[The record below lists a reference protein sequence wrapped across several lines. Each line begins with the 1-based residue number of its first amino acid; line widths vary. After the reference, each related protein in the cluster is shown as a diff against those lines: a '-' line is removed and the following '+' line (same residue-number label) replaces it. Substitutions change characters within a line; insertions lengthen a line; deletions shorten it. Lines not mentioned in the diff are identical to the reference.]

1 MLSFMPDIYGQ
12 MGLCDWGSSS
22 GLGLIFLHD
31 YLMCVCFMIMSVVGS
46 VLVLVVPKVSYFCG
60 GIHFRNVYRNNTL
73 ELWWTII
80 PIFIII
86 VMGYPSFVQLYAMGM
101 NDKPKFITVK
111 VTGHQ
116 WYWSYEYLVH
126 LPSLINMANNMGL
139 FNNESL
145 VSGESSIDESGA
157 VLDLNK
163 SSDWL
168 ISYDSYT
175 VSPGDGDLDPGFRYG
190 QHVDYPMVLPGDSN
204 VEVKVTS
211 ADVIHCWTIHGLGVK
226 MDAVPGRVNTAHLS
240 DLRPG
245 FTAWGGCSEMCGVN
259 HWQMSAEVEVLSISD
274 FILWVMTWVYSDLK
288 ELD

>member
-1 MLSFMPDIYGQ
+1 MPSIFGQ

-22 GLGLIFLHD
+22 GLSLIFLHD
-31 YLMCVCFMIMSVVGS
+31 YLMCACFMILSVVAS
-46 VLVLVVPKVSYFCG
+46 VLFLIVPKSSYFSG

-80 PIFIII
+80 PIMLIII
-86 VMGYPSFVQLYAMGM
+86 MGYPSFVQLYAMGM

-116 WYWSYEYLVH
+116 WYWSYEYLIH
-126 LPSLINMANNMGL
+126 LPSLINLADELGVFKDFGDLGNNKG
-139 FNNESL
+139 
-145 VSGESSIDESGA
+145 SGA
-157 VLDLNK
+157 ESDVSYLNDVC
-163 SSDWL
+163 DWL

-175 VSPGDGDLDPGFRYG
+175 VSSGEDSFEFGFRYG
-190 QHVDYPMVLPGDSN
+190 QFVDYPMVLPGDSN

-245 FTAWGGCSEMCGVN
+245 FAAWGGCSEMCGVN
-259 HWQMSAEVEVLSISD
+259 HWQMSAEVEVLSVSD
-274 FILWVMTWVYSDLK
+274 FVLWILTWVYSDMK
-288 ELD
+288 DAE